1 MGVGDV
7 EQTGTRRKSGS
18 GEGANQAGVGDL
30 TGDQDL
36 KSEGQADEASGEVQE
51 AVGQFR
57 RKAGDAL
64 EKIARRVKT

>member
-1 MGVGDV
+1 MWNKQERDGKVDRAKG
-7 EQTGTRRKSGS
+7 RIK
-18 GEGANQAGVGDL
+18 QAVGDL